1 MDFHTEHDC
10 NDAPRPQPS
19 PRDLMLTLSFSL
31 SILAIAT
38 TFCIYASLICGS
50 ISITLAL
57 LARGQQRTLP
67 AQGKWAVM
75 ISTAAIIVSV
85 LVTAVMFLLTIRQ
98 YGSPEEF
105 LKSYQTLS
113 DALLSAADSLQQI
126 GSAQV

>member
-75 ISTAAIIVSV
+75 ISTTAIIVSV
-85 LVTAVMFLLTIRQ
+85 LVTAVIFLLTIRQ